1 MWKKENLRKNFLR
14 VKQFADQNFGRAE
27 KSEVLSE
34 DQQGNERRMEVVRQ
48 VTHNLIKKVNGLLEA
63 PPGTDPEK
71 RLKKLPETHLSH
83 TLIESGTLLGT
94 ETLLGSICQQCG
106 ECEGQLA
113 REELQCELDIEKEVL
128 TPLQVIAEVDIP
140 SIVKLRKQLNKSTLD
155 MDSAKNRFN
164 SAVRQ
169 SHVPGANMAS
179 AAAKA
184 DAVREEYEEACNK
197 VEAIKD
203 NLSIELCNFISK
215 ENEHSSRLVALLESQ
230 AAYHKKALD
239 IIESMIPKMKSTIE
253 ASEMKPVFGM
263 SLEEHLQMTGRDI
276 SLVLEACI
284 LTLLETG
291 IEEEGLFRIAGGAL
305 KLKKLRACF
314 DAHAVDMEEFA
325 TDPHTVA
332 GVMKQYLR
340 ELPEPMLTFALH
352 SDFMQA
358 LQLPQDQRFKALY
371 AAVNKLPPT
380 NYKNVRYLIK
390 FLALLAEKSSI
401 NKMTPSNISIVMGP
415 NLLWAKGETA
425 PNMLTAGAVS
435 TIVEALI
442 THADHFF
449 PGELDF
455 HLTGLGRAPPSPSS
469 ASPSTKEVE
478 STEDKADVSQE
489 KEEDCE
495 SEAVAQPE
503 ENSARQLTTWE
514 TRDSLNTS
522 QESTT
527 LDLESESSTESS
539 FKGSGPEIDFNVSG
553 GYPPDSPGQERHN
566 NSIMSVS
573 SPCVM
578 TYPSSLGGSV
588 GGGGGG
594 QLVPNNASAAA
605 AEKITAVSPSAD
617 SPEGP
622 HTSPKVQ
629 RRPSKK
635 PAPPPPPERPY
646 SVAVT
651 ASVSKGSGSHNEDKR
666 PSPPERRIST
676 HLERPQCPPPER
688 PSVPPPERPKGPP
701 PVSAGNQHPPGGSG
715 GHHRS
720 SSTGAMCITTEAGPN
735 AGSSSKDSLQAGVGT
750 SLTAGPGNMIL
761 SGTSTL
767 GRHSSMRPARPNPPP
782 PPPPVNMHTE
792 ETHL

>member
-449 PGELDF
+449 PGE
-455 HLTGLGRAPPSPSS
+455 
-469 ASPSTKEVE
+469 
-478 STEDKADVSQE
+478 
-489 KEEDCE
+489 
-495 SEAVAQPE
+495 
-503 ENSARQLTTWE
+503 
-514 TRDSLNTS
+514 
-522 QESTT
+522 
-527 LDLESESSTESS
+527 
-539 FKGSGPEIDFNVSG
+539 IDFNVSG

-651 ASVSKGSGSHNEDKR
+651 ASVSKGSGNGGHSTQTWPRKAALYSPQQPPSDVGSHNEDKR